1 MKASLRPSLFLVGL
15 AAACILCP
23 ALRAG
28 DGPAPTYNH
37 DIRPILAE
45 NCFACHGPD
54 AGARKAGLRLDQRD
68 AAVKKGAVV
77 PGDPDKSELIHRI
90 FWDEP
95 SKVMPPPRTKK
106 TLTDRQK
113 DLLKR
118 WVAAGAEYQPHWAYL
133 PPVRVEPPA
142 VKDDKWVRNP
152 IDRFLLARLE
162 REGLAPSP
170 EADRETL
177 IRRAALD
184 LTGLPPTPAEVDA
197 FVADQSPD
205 AYEKLV
211 DRLLG
216 QDAFGEHWART
227 WLDLARYGDSA
238 GYANDPPRTIWLF
251 RDYVIRSF
259 NQNKPFDQFTVEQLA
274 GDMLPNP
281 TDEQL
286 IATAFHRNT
295 MTNTEGG
302 TTPEEYRNAAI
313 IDRVNTTMTVWMG
326 TSIACCQCHDHKY
339 DPLTNKEY
347 FQLFAIFN
355 NTADA
360 NRGDESPLLNL
371 FTDEQK
377 AKRAKLEADIA
388 AVEAKFRERRPAL
401 AAGQAAWEREA
412 AAGPPDWAVL
422 TPDAMESS
430 GGATLTKQPD
440 GAILAGGASPAK
452 DAYTIAVKTDLKHI
466 TGFRLEALA
475 DPSLPS
481 KGPGRAGNFVLSA
494 FRVQVDKAEKRL
506 QSAVADFEQ
515 QGFPVAGA
523 IAGKGGDAGWAVAP
537 QTGKD
542 HTATFVLETPIEN
555 DGTVALTFTLEHSS
569 QYAQHSLGK
578 FRLSAT
584 SAKNPLGGPK
594 LPDDVRAALAAAA
607 DKRSDPQ
614 RDLIA
619 DYYVHNVAPELAAER
634 AQLASLKKQLAEVA
648 AATVPILRE
657 LPADQHRRTH
667 VEIRGNYLALGNEV
681 SEGAPAVFFPG
692 KADTPHDRLALARW
706 LVDPSNPLTARVLA
720 NRLWE
725 EIFGIGIVRT
735 SEEFGSQGEPPVH
748 PELLDWLATE
758 MVQQKWDV
766 KKFLKMLVT
775 SAAYRQSSRV
785 TAELRERDPDN
796 RLLARGPRFRMSAEM
811 VRDQALA
818 VSGLLSRKMYG
829 PSVKPARPAS
839 GLSAAFGGGL
849 DWQTSGGEDRYRRA
863 LYTEWRRTS
872 PYPSMATFDA
882 PNREVCTIRRV
893 RTNTPLQALVT
904 LNDPV
909 YVEAAQALARR
920 MAQAQAVAGSPD
932 PATTTA
938 DKVRYGFRLCVA
950 RAPRDAELA
959 RLVKLYDDAH
969 AEYAQAKDKA
979 VQLATNPLGP
989 APAGADPADL
999 AAWTTVANVLLN
1011 LDETLMQR

>member
-1 MKASLRPSLFLVGL
+1 MMVSLRAPIHLVGL
-15 AAACILCP
+15 AAACLLSP
-23 ALRAG
+23 ALLAA
-28 DGPAPTYNH
+28 DAPAPAYNR

-68 AAVKKGAVV
+68 AAVKKGAIV
-77 PGDPDKSELIHRI
+77 PGDPDKSELVHRI

-95 SKVMPPPRTKK
+95 AKVMPPPRTKK

-118 WVAAGAEYQPHWAYL
+118 WVAAGAEYQIHWAYI
-133 PPVRVEPPA
+133 PPARPDPPA
-142 VKDDKWVRNP
+142 VKDEKWVRNP
-152 IDRFLLARLE
+152 IDRFILARLE
-162 REGLAPSP
+162 GEGLAPSP

-177 IRRAALD
+177 IRRVSLD

-197 FVADQSPD
+197 FTADKSPD

-211 DRLLG
+211 DRLLAE
-216 QDAFGEHWART
+216 DAFGEHWARM

-238 GYANDPPRTIWLF
+238 GYANDPPRTIWLY

-274 GDMLPNP
+274 GDLLPSP

-295 MTNTEGG
+295 MTNSEGG
-302 TTPEEYRNAAI
+302 VSPEEFRNAAI

-339 DPLTNKEY
+339 DPLTNRE
-347 FQLFAIFN
+347 FFRLFAIFN

-360 NRGDESPLLNL
+360 NRADESPLLNVL
-371 FTDEQK
+371 TDEQK
-377 AKRAKLEADIA
+377 AKRAKLEADVA
-388 AVEAKFRERRPAL
+388 AVEAKFKEKAPAL

-412 AAGPPDWAVL
+412 AAGPPEWTVL

-430 GGATLTKQPD
+430 AGATLAKQPD
-440 GAILAGGASPAK
+440 GAVLAGGTNPAK
-452 DAYTIAVKTDLKHI
+452 DTYTITAKTDLKHI
-466 TGFRLEALA
+466 TGFRLEALT

-494 FRVQVDKAEKRL
+494 FKVKVDKAEKRF
-506 QSAVADFEQ
+506 QSARADFEQ
-515 QGFPVAGA
+515 QGFAVAGS
-523 IAGKGGDAGWAVAP
+523 IAGKGGDAGWAVSP
-537 QTGKD
+537 QLGKD
-542 HTATFVLETPIEN
+542 HTAAFALETPI
-555 DGTVALTFTLEHSS
+555 DGDGGVTLTFTLEHSS
-569 QYAQHSLGK
+569 RYGQHVLGK

-584 SAKNPLGGPK
+584 SAKDPLGGPK
-594 LPDDVRAALAAAA
+594 LPDDVRAALGVAA
-607 DKRSDPQ
+607 DKRDASQ

-619 DYYVHNVAPELAAER
+619 DYYAHNVATELAAER
-634 AQLASLKKQLAEVA
+634 AQLAALKKQLAEIVPV
-648 AATVPILRE
+648 TVPIMRE
-657 LPADQHRRTH
+657 QPANERRRTH
-667 VEIRGNYLALGNEV
+667 IEIRGNYLALGDEV
-681 SEGAPAVFFPG
+681 GEGVPAVFLRD
-692 KADTPHDRLALARW
+692 KADMPHDRLALARW
-706 LVDPSNPLTARVLA
+706 LVDPDNPLTARVLA
-720 NRLWE
+720 NRFWE

-758 MVQQKWDV
+758 MVRQKWDV
-766 KKFLKMLVT
+766 KQFLRLLVT

-785 TAELRERDPDN
+785 TPELRERDPDN
-796 RLLARGPRFRMSAEM
+796 RLLARGPRFRLSAEM

-829 PSVKPARPAS
+829 PSVKPPRPAS

-849 DWQTSGGEDRYRRA
+849 DWQTSGGEDKYRRA
-863 LYTEWRRTS
+863 VYTEWRRSS

-904 LNDPV
+904 LNDPA

-920 MAQAQAVAGSPD
+920 MAQFVEGSGD
-932 PATTTA
+932 HATTTA
-938 DKVRYGFRLCVA
+938 DKARFGFRLCVA
-950 RAPRDAELA
+950 RSPRDAELE
-959 RLVKLYDDAH
+959 RLVRMYDDAH
-969 AEYAQAKDKA
+969 AEYAEDKEKA
-979 VQLATNPLGP
+979 AQLATNPLGP
-989 APAGADPADL
+989 APPGADVADL

-1011 LDETLMQR
+1011 LDETLMKR

>member
-1 MKASLRPSLFLVGL
+1 MKASLRPSIFILGL
-15 AAACILCP
+15 AAACAFSP
-23 ALRAG
+23 ALRAA
-28 DGPAPTYNH
+28 DAPAPTYNR

-68 AAVKKGAVV
+68 AAVKKGAIV
-77 PGDPDKSELIHRI
+77 PGDTEKSELVHRI

-95 SKVMPPPRTKK
+95 AKVMPPPRTKK
-106 TLTDRQK
+106 TLNDQQK

-118 WVAAGAEYQPHWAYL
+118 WIAAGAEYQGHWAYV
-133 PPVRVEPPA
+133 PPVRPDLLA
-142 VKDDKWVRNP
+142 VKDEKWVRSP
-152 IDRFLLARLE
+152 IDRFILARLE

-177 IRRAALD
+177 IRRVSLD

-197 FVADQSPD
+197 FVADKSPE
-205 AYEKLV
+205 AYEKVV
-211 DRLLG
+211 DRLLAE
-216 QDAFGEHWART
+216 DAFGEHWART

-259 NQNKPFDQFTVEQLA
+259 NQNKPFDQFTIEQLA
-274 GDMLPNP
+274 GDMLPSP
-281 TDEQL
+281 TDDQL

-302 TTPEEYRNAAI
+302 TSPEEFRNAAI

-339 DPLTNKEY
+339 DPLTNKEF

-355 NTADA
+355 NCADA
-360 NRGDESPLLNL
+360 NRGDESPLLNV

-388 AVEAKFRERRPAL
+388 AVEAKFKEKAPAL

-412 AAGPPDWAVL
+412 AVGPVEWTVL
-422 TPDAMESS
+422 TPDAMESA
-430 GGATLTKQPD
+430 GGATLSKQPD
-440 GAILAGGASPAK
+440 GAILASGTNPPK
-452 DAYTIAVKTDLKHI
+452 DTYTITAKSDLKHI
-466 TGFRLEALA
+466 TGFRLEALTDA
-475 DPSLPS
+475 SLPS
-481 KGPGRAGNFVLSA
+481 KGPGREGNFVLSA
-494 FRVQVDKAEKRL
+494 FKVKVDKDEKKFL
-506 QSAVADFEQ
+506 SASADFEQ

-523 IAGKGGDAGWAVAP
+523 ISGKGGDAGWAVSP
-537 QTGKD
+537 QQGKD
-542 HTATFVLETPIEN
+542 HTAVFALEAPI
-555 DGTVALTFTLEHSS
+555 DSDSGVTLTFTLDHSS
-569 QYAQHSLGK
+569 QYAQHVLGK

-594 LPDDVRAALAAAA
+594 LADDVRAVLAVAV
-607 DKRSDPQ
+607 DKRSDQQ
-614 RDLIA
+614 RNLLA
-619 DYYVHNVAPELAAER
+619 DYYAHNIAPELAAER
-634 AQLASLKKQLAEVA
+634 TELASLKKQLTEIA
-648 AATVPILRE
+648 AATAPIMRE
-657 LPADQHRRTH
+657 LPADQRRRTH
-667 VEIRGNYLALGNEV
+667 IEIRGNYLALGDEV
-681 SEGAPAVFFPG
+681 SEGVPAALNLG
-692 KADTPHDRLALARW
+692 KGEMPHDRLALARW

-720 NRLWE
+720 NRFWE
-725 EIFGIGIVRT
+725 NIFGVGIVRT

-758 MVQQKWDV
+758 IVRQKWDMKALV
-766 KKFLKMLVT
+766 KLLVT

-785 TAELRERDPDN
+785 TPELRERDPDN
-796 RLLARGPRFRMSAEM
+796 RLLARGPRFRLSAEM

-829 PSVKPARPAS
+829 PSVKPPRPAS

-849 DWQTSGGEDRYRRA
+849 DWQTSGGEDKYRRA

-920 MAQAQAVAGSPD
+920 MAQAG
-932 PATTTA
+932 TTSA
-938 DKVRYGFRLCVA
+938 DKARFGFRLCVA
-950 RAPRDAELA
+950 RSPRDAELE
-959 RLVKLYDDAH
+959 RLVKMYDDAH
-969 AEYAQAKDKA
+969 AEYAKDKEKA
-979 VQLATNPLGP
+979 TQLATNPLGP
-989 APAGADPADL
+989 APQGADVADL

-1011 LDETLMQR
+1011 LDETLMKR